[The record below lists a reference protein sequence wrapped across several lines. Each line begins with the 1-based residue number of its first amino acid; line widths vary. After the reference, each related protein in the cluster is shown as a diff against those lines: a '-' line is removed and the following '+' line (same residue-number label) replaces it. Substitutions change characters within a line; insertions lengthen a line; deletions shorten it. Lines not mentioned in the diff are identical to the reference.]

1 MNNEDLI
8 PDYSN
13 ELDEDIYAELKQNLK
28 IKGLKVAHLNIN
40 GLFHKLSEVQVQVYF
55 TTNYRSQQFTLNY
68 QIQFRTHFQIAVLR
82 YDPNINMKN
91 EILISG

>member
-1 MNNEDLI
+1 MDQLKFDLFLRKT
-8 PDYSN
+8 DV
-13 ELDEDIYAELKQNLK
+13 Q
-28 IKGLKVAHLNIN
+28 VQ
-40 GLFHKLSEVQVQVYF
+40 VQVQVYF
-55 TTNYRSQQFTLNY
+55 TINYRPQQFTLNY

>member
-1 MNNEDLI
+1 MLVNLTRCMR
-8 PDYSN
+8 YS
-13 ELDEDIYAELKQNLK
+13 DD
-28 IKGLKVAHLNIN
+28 
-40 GLFHKLSEVQVQVYF
+40 LSETQLFVRRIGHFEKGRQVQVQVQVYF

>member
-1 MNNEDLI
+1 MHHILWVLQFTLGQSVI
-8 PDYSN
+8 
-13 ELDEDIYAELKQNLK
+13 Q
-28 IKGLKVAHLNIN
+28 
-40 GLFHKLSEVQVQVYF
+40 VQVQVYF

-68 QIQFRTHFQIAVLR
+68 QIQFRTDFQIAVLR